1 MFEQILYS
9 VCFSVIFFLFCL
21 KDLTE
26 DTDTLNQMF
35 NQEEFNIKP
44 QTIRYRVDKIFL
56 VPKNMK

>member
-1 MFEQILYS
+1 MYEQILYS

-35 NQEEFNIKP
+35 NQEEFNIEP
-44 QTIRYRVDKIFL
+44 QTIRSTYSRQKYY
-56 VPKNMK
+56 